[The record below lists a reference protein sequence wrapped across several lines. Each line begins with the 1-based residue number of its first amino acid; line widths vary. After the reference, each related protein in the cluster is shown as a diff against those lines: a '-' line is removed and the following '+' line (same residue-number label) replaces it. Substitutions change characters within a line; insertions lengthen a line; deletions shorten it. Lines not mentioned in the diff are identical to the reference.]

1 MEKTLSNKQK
11 TLYSIIAIAAFLV
24 LVYLGDSLIAP
35 TSKWSMLMTVLEKG
49 SIYALVAVSM
59 NL

>member
-24 LVYLGDSLIAP
+24 LVYLGDSLIVTFVPSFFVNEKSARPFALFVAAP
-35 TSKWSMLMTVLEKG
+35 F
-49 SIYALVAVSM
+49 
-59 NL
+59 